1 MVRNRR
7 GLAPWSLAREAG
19 IESATVDGTIEVP
32 QYVQP
37 VLDTGFV
44 DEKGDWKGAK
54 SSDKDFIAFQTD
66 TGIANGAEFITP
78 SVNPDGTWPLDMT
91 GYTRIQIAIKP
102 SNGGNYDISAVMGP
116 DTLSYANLNPVNAA
130 ADLRG
135 NTSTNESESGL
146 YTLFSDTSEALT
158 ADVWNIFMIN
168 SDRLANQKLL
178 QFKIVNNSGGAS
190 TVETAFMRVV

>member
-7 GLAPWSLAREAG
+7 GLAPWSLSREAG

-66 TGIANGAEFITP
+66 IGIANGAEILTP
-78 SVNPDGTWPLDMT
+78 SSNADGTWPLDMT
-91 GYTRIQIAIKP
+91 GFQKFVY
-102 SNGGNYDISAVMGP
+102 
-116 DTLSYANLNPVNAA
+116 SY
-130 ADLRG
+130 
-135 NTSTNESESGL
+135 
-146 YTLFSDTSEALT
+146 
-158 ADVWNIFMIN
+158 
-168 SDRLANQKLL
+168 
-178 QFKIVNNSGGAS
+178 
-190 TVETAFMRVV
+190 